1 MVLCQF
7 FTVVLDPKITKSAIS
22 ITEQGISK
30 INKTKHFLYRNGIDI
45 AVIWY
50 YKNNTSVSFCIYE
63 QPSYIYKYTRFDD
76 KWYETLQTT
85 N

>member
-30 INKTKHFLYRNGIDI
+30 ISKTKHF
-45 AVIWY
+45 
-50 YKNNTSVSFCIYE
+50 
-63 QPSYIYKYTRFDD
+63 YT
-76 KWYETLQTT
+76 EMESILL
-85 N
+85 